1 MYANDDVL
9 LITKDDLFK
18 YTQLSGNFDIDK
30 ITPFIKVAQDI
41 EVQQLLGT
49 VLYRKILTDVQDGV
63 LAGNYLTLVS
73 EYVQPML
80 IHYSMADL
88 LLFHGYEVS
97 NAGIVRNT
105 PEGTQLPTETE
116 INTLVERTRAT
127 ADTYRRR
134 LVDYL
139 SYYPQLFPEYTANQ
153 NNGQYPTSYPTN
165 YTGWNLM

>member
-49 VLYRKILTDVQDGV
+49 VLYRKILTDVQNGV